1 MSSTCLTPDAI
12 KDIQDTLAKDNISMQ
27 TLSNMDT
34 KTRTDYFAKILGAD
48 LGMRV
53 NEKFE
58 QNMLKKQKDSLTKW
72 LNKQSQLSE
81 PRRKDLMKKIEHM
94 DKIIVPKNS
103 KPFLADLA
111 KKKLGFSISHEDAS
125 ILLDAS
131 RKLIEKREAFLK
143 KYPEYSN
150 FYIKDRAEFMKDDS
164 KLRDAQEI
172 GALNLGYQIIYEL
185 IRLKYTDPS
194 VKAAFQEGT
203 KEGVVALAKLV
214 PSILKSLNASIDLS
228 APRQLT
234 KAFFFDPASIFKA
247 EWAGLKTI
255 IESLKG
261 NKQLSGL
268 IELYSRPNFIN
279 GNYLHFGVD
288 VGIQEEAFPTSIL
301 QKIPGLG
308 ALFRASEETFNVAIQ
323 HARANLFDVL
333 WDKSGHSNYLM
344 SGAGE
349 LINVL
354 TGRGTIVTPKDPEWA
369 KWQNILLFS
378 PRLLSSNIEIF
389 TNVITKMPSMMRWG
403 NATKQGD
410 WIKHKQFMASIQFFL
425 GEAIIAI
432 LANALLGDD
441 ESDDG
446 VEFDPRSS
454 DFMKIRA
461 GNTTYDITGGAAA
474 VAVLFARAATL
485 NVKSGQGKIQNVQG
499 AGQLVEQFL
508 SGKFSPLVRTA
519 IDANDTIGWGDGKDF
534 AGEPMSIQKF
544 FTNRAPISIQN
555 AFDEGYKND
564 KDRVVATFA
573 DFFGIG
579 TTTYERSNSRFYTQ
593 DTPTRRITSN
603 AKWNDIDLETKQKVE
618 KEFRQIYESRAKAWL
633 DNNENATEDK
643 KTAKFKEIRRT
654 VMDSLKQKYLK

>member
-34 KTRTDYFAKILGAD
+34 KNRTDYFAKILGAD

-81 PRRKDLMKKIEHM
+81 PRRKDLMKKISRM

-103 KPFLADLA
+103 KPFLADIA
-111 KKKLGFSISHEDAS
+111 KKRLGFSISQEDAS

-131 RKLIEKREAFLK
+131 RNAIKKREEFFK

-150 FYIKDRAEFMKDDS
+150 FSIKDRAKFMKDDS
-164 KLRDAQEI
+164 KLKDAQEI
-172 GALNLGYQIIYEL
+172 GALNLSYKIIYEL

-194 VKAAFQEGT
+194 VKEAFGKGI
-203 KEGVVALAKLV
+203 KEGALAVAKLV

-228 APRQLT
+228 FARQLT
-234 KAFFFDPASIFKA
+234 KAFFFAPASTLKA

-255 IESLKG
+255 VESLKG
-261 NKQLSGL
+261 KKQLSGL
-268 IELYSRPNFIN
+268 IELYSRPNFLN

-288 VGIQEEAFPTSIL
+288 IGIQEEAFPTSIL
-301 QKIPGLG
+301 QDIPGLG

-323 HARANLFDVL
+323 QARANLFDVL
-333 WDKSGHSNYLM
+333 WDKSNHSNYLM
-344 SGAGE
+344 SGAGDF
-349 LINVL
+349 INSL
-354 TGRGTIVTPKDPEWA
+354 TGRGKAIRDPEFSGWL
-369 KWQNILLFS
+369 NILLFS
-378 PRLLSSNIEIF
+378 PRLLNSNIEIF

-454 DFMKIRA
+454 DFMKIRV

-474 VAVLFARAATL
+474 VAVLFARATTL
-485 NVKSGQGKIQNVQG
+485 ERKSGEGKINKIQG

-519 IDANDTIGWGDGKDF
+519 IDANDLIGWGDGKDF
-534 AGEPMSIQKF
+534 TGEPMTVQKF

-564 KDRVVATFA
+564 KERIVATLA

-603 AKWNDIDLETKQKVE
+603 TSWSKVDEETKQKAE
-618 KEFRQIYESRAKAWL
+618 KEFKQKYESRAKAWL
-633 DNNENATEDK
+633 DIN
-643 KTAKFKEIRRT
+643 KTASEERKTEKFKEIRRD
-654 VMDSLKQKYLK
+654 VMESLKQKYLK

>member
-1 MSSTCLTPDAI
+1 
-12 KDIQDTLAKDNISMQ
+12 
-27 TLSNMDT
+27 
-34 KTRTDYFAKILGAD
+34 
-48 LGMRV
+48 
-53 NEKFE
+53 
-58 QNMLKKQKDSLTKW
+58 
-72 LNKQSQLSE
+72 
-81 PRRKDLMKKIEHM
+81 
-94 DKIIVPKNS
+94 
-103 KPFLADLA
+103 
-111 KKKLGFSISHEDAS
+111 
-125 ILLDAS
+125 
-131 RKLIEKREAFLK
+131 
-143 KYPEYSN
+143 
-150 FYIKDRAEFMKDDS
+150 
-164 KLRDAQEI
+164 
-172 GALNLGYQIIYEL
+172 
-185 IRLKYTDPS
+185 
-194 VKAAFQEGT
+194 
-203 KEGVVALAKLV
+203 
-214 PSILKSLNASIDLS
+214 
-228 APRQLT
+228 
-234 KAFFFDPASIFKA
+234 
-247 EWAGLKTI
+247 
-255 IESLKG
+255 
-261 NKQLSGL
+261 
-268 IELYSRPNFIN
+268 
-279 GNYLHFGVD
+279 
-288 VGIQEEAFPTSIL
+288 
-301 QKIPGLG
+301 
-308 ALFRASEETFNVAIQ
+308 
-323 HARANLFDVL
+323 
-333 WDKSGHSNYLM
+333 
-344 SGAGE
+344 
-349 LINVL
+349 
-354 TGRGTIVTPKDPEWA
+354 
-369 KWQNILLFS
+369 
-378 PRLLSSNIEIF
+378 
-389 TNVITKMPSMMRWG
+389 MPSMMRWG